1 MSTKGTTGS
10 KLHGY
15 HFIPAAIEVLLGCTN
30 EFRKTAERNGREIY
44 NIIFK
49 LADSDSCLILLS

>member
-1 MSTKGTTGS
+1 MSNKGTTGS

-30 EFRKTAERNGREIY
+30 EFRKTAERNDREIY

-49 LADSDSCLILLS
+49 LADSD